1 MDIITTIAEFRA
13 VRATFPTLGLV
24 PTMGFLHE
32 GHLSLVQRARAD
44 CGATAVSIFVNPTQ
58 FGPGEDL
65 ARYPRD
71 LDRDLRLLNNV
82 GADLVFIPEV
92 EEVYP
97 SGFSTYVTVE
107 GVTTGLE
114 GGLRPGHFRGVAT
127 VVCKLLN
134 IAQANKAFFGQKD
147 AQQSVVIRQ
156 MVRDLAIPTEIV
168 IVPTMRESD
177 GLAMSSRNVY
187 LSLED
192 RHAASVL
199 FRALRAAEQRYAAGE
214 HNAEALRDAV
224 RATLASEP
232 RGIPDYISC
241 ADPRT
246 LVELDT
252 IDERGAL
259 LSLAV
264 RFGKTRLLDNVL
276 LGA

>member
-13 VRATFPTLGLV
+13 VRDTFPTLGLV

-107 GVTTGLE
+107 GMTTGLE

-147 AQQSVVIRQ
+147 AQQSVVICQ
-156 MVRDLAIPTEIV
+156 MVRDLAISTEIV

>member
-13 VRATFPTLGLV
+13 VRDTFPTLGLV